1 MQQERS
7 NMDVKKFLEN
17 LKDPS
22 EIKKL
27 SSDEINELIVAIR
40 EILIET
46 VSQNGGHLASNL
58 GAVELTV
65 ALLLAFDFPK
75 DSIVW
80 DVGHQVYT
88 YKLLTGRYNKFSG
101 LRTENGISGFSRP
114 DESEYDTFYT
124 GHSGASL
131 STAYGLSKSM
141 ELTDDKSFVVDVIGD
156 GSFTNGMVY
165 EALNNTGR
173 TAKNLIVV
181 LNDNKMSISKNV
193 GALSR
198 YFTRIRSHRKYYRL
212 KAHTE
217 RILNKIPLFGKKLSR
232 SIYLLKNKIKTLVY
246 GTNFFEDL
254 GYRYMGPVDGHNIA
268 KMTELLEIAKEST
281 VPVLLHVKT
290 VKGKGY
296 DYAEKS
302 PSTYHGISKFDI
314 NTGEPIASSETF
326 SDVFGKLI
334 CEMAE
339 ENDKICA
346 ITAAMKLSTG
356 LKEFSKKFPD
366 RFFDVGIAEEHA
378 VAFACGLAKK
388 GLIPVFTVYS
398 TFLQRCY
405 DQLIHDAALQKQKMI
420 IAVDRAGFVGED
432 GETHQGIFDVPMLN
446 SIPNTVVYS
455 PSTYK
460 ELEAAFR
467 HAVNSKEKSV
477 FVIRYPRGDEKIS
490 GDNVKTLKPYN
501 IYGNIDA
508 DYAIV
513 TYGRLFAY
521 AYEAEKILS
530 NRGLD
535 IKIVNLNM
543 IKPIDEKAVDA
554 VLKCKRIF
562 FFEEGIKSAGVNEC
576 FARRLIEKSFKGKYK
591 AVAIE
596 DEFVKQASVAS
607 QLKKYKLDTEGIVE
621 TITKECTGI
630 G

>member
-1 MQQERS
+1 
-7 NMDVKKFLEN
+7 MDVKKFLEN
-17 LKDPS
+17 LKDPD

-27 SSDEINELIVAIR
+27 SKSEIDELTSAIR

-46 VSQNGGHLASNL
+46 VSHTGGHLASNL
-58 GAVELTV
+58 GVVELTI
-65 ALLLAFDFPK
+65 ALLLAFNFPE

-88 YKLLTGRYNKFSG
+88 YKLLTGRYNDFHK

-114 DESEYDTFYT
+114 DESIYDSFYT

-131 STAYGLSKSM
+131 STAYGLSKSK
-141 ELTDDKSFVVDVIGD
+141 ELTGDNGFVVDVIGD

-173 TAKNLIVV
+173 TAKNLIVI

-193 GALSR
+193 GALSK
-198 YFTRIRSHRKYYRL
+198 YFTKIRTHRKYFRL

-217 RILNKIPLFGKKLSR
+217 RLLNKIPCIGHHLSR
-232 SIYLLKNKIKTLVY
+232 SLYHLKNTLKTVVY

-254 GYRYMGPVDGHNIA
+254 GYRYMGPVDGHNIE
-268 KMTELLEIAKEST
+268 KLTEMLEMAKEST

-296 DYAEKS
+296 DFAEKS

-314 NTGEPIASSETF
+314 NTGEPIASSGSF
-326 SDVFGKLI
+326 SDEFGRMI

-388 GLIPVFTVYS
+388 EMIPVFTVYS

-405 DQLIHDAALQKQKMI
+405 DQLIHDGALQRQKMI

-432 GETHQGIFDVPMLN
+432 GETHQGVFDVAMLN

-460 ELEAAFR
+460 ELYLSFK
-467 HAVNSKEKSV
+467 HAVNSKEKSL

-490 GDNVKTLKPYN
+490 GENIDTLKPYN
-501 IYGNIDA
+501 IYGDTQANN
-508 DYAIV
+508 AIV

-521 AYEAEKILS
+521 VNEAQKQLEKKGI
-530 NRGLD
+530 RTKV
-535 IKIVNLNM
+535 INLNM
-543 IKPIDEKAVDA
+543 IKPIDEKAVEA
-554 VLKCKRIF
+554 VLGCERIF

-576 FARRLIEKSFKGKYK
+576 FAQKLFEKSYKGKYK
-591 AVAIE
+591 TFAID
-596 DEFVKQASVAS
+596 DEFVKQATVAS

-621 TITKECTGI
+621 SVIKECNDI

>member
-1 MQQERS
+1 
-7 NMDVKKFLEN
+7 MDVKKFLEN
-17 LKDPS
+17 LKDPD

-27 SSDEINELIVAIR
+27 SKSEIDELTSAIR

-46 VSQNGGHLASNL
+46 VSHTGGHLASNL
-58 GAVELTV
+58 GVVELTI
-65 ALLLAFDFPK
+65 ALLLAFNFPE
-75 DSIVW
+75 DNIVW

-88 YKLLTGRYNKFSG
+88 YKLLTGRYNDFSK

-114 DESEYDTFYT
+114 DESIYDSFYT

-131 STAYGLSKSM
+131 STAYGLSKSK
-141 ELTDDKSFVVDVIGD
+141 ELTGDNGFVVDVIGD

-173 TAKNLIVV
+173 TAKNLIVI

-193 GALSR
+193 GALSK
-198 YFTRIRSHRKYYRL
+198 YFTKIRTHRKYFRL

-217 RILNKIPLFGKKLSR
+217 RLLNKIPYIGKRLSH
-232 SIYLLKNKIKTLVY
+232 SLYQLKNTLKTVVY

-254 GYRYMGPVDGHNIA
+254 GYRYMGPVDGHNID
-268 KMTELLEIAKEST
+268 KLTEMLEMAKEST

-314 NTGEPIASSETF
+314 NTGEPIASTGSF
-326 SDVFGKLI
+326 SDEFGRMI

-356 LKEFSKKFPD
+356 LKDFSKKFPD

-388 GLIPVFTVYS
+388 EMIPVFTVYS

-405 DQLIHDAALQKQKMI
+405 DQLIHDGALQRQKMI

-432 GETHQGIFDVPMLN
+432 GETHQGLFDVAMLN

-460 ELEAAFR
+460 ELYLAFR
-467 HAVNSKEKSV
+467 HAVNSKEKSL

-490 GDNVKTLKPYN
+490 GEDIGTLKPFN
-501 IYGNIDA
+501 VYGDVDA
-508 DYAIV
+508 PNAIV
-513 TYGRLFAY
+513 TYGRLFANVH
-521 AYEAEKILS
+521 EAQKQLEAKGIRTKI
-530 NRGLD
+530 
-535 IKIVNLNM
+535 INLNM
-543 IKPIDEKAVDA
+543 IKPIDEKAVES
-554 VLKCKRIF
+554 VLDCERVF

-576 FARRLIEKSFKGKYK
+576 FAQKLFEKSYKGKYK
-591 AVAIE
+591 SVAVD
-596 DEFVKQASVAS
+596 DEFVKQATVAS

-621 TITKECTGI
+621 SVIKECNDI